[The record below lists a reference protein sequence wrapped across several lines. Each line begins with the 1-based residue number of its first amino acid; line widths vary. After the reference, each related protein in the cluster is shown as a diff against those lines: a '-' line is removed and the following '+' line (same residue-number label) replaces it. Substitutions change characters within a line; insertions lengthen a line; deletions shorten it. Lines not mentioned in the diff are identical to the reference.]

1 MTYSTEAN
9 KIKGRQYRAKHR
21 KEYQDYQRAY
31 QFAHYGEPTIRLI
44 QVRANIK
51 RNIAQLAKWKKEEQ
65 DLMELQAKP
74 KEPTLGDW
82 LNAKEVQSTDI
93 SEQ

>member
-51 RNIAQLAKWKKEEQ
+51 RCVESLAKWKAEEQ
-65 DLMELQAKP
+65 ELMELQSKQ

-82 LNAKEVQSTDI
+82 LNAQTIQKSDNG
-93 SEQ
+93 

>member
-9 KIKGRQYRAKHR
+9 TIKGQKYRAKYR

-31 QFAHYGEPTIRLI
+31 QKAHYGEPTIRLI

-51 RNIAQLAKWKKEEQ
+51 YNLTQLAKWQKEEAE
-65 DLMELQAKP
+65 LMELQVKS
-74 KEPTLGDW
+74 KEPTLRDW
-82 LNAKEVQSTDI
+82 LNAQTVQGTDL
-93 SEQ
+93 S